1 MAMYD
6 NDQTYLKT
14 LSNISYAIINKPQ
27 DLNLVETTK
36 LLLPIPI
43 QDDSE
48 RLINISA
55 KLSTITELFQH
66 AAHPEDHLTCI
77 CNKVISEGLI
87 PKLMEYYYS
96 KSDNKLLL
104 YSTSRTILNAIFCYK
119 FPTAA
124 IQQILQM
131 IFDVTLQIPSTTRIT
146 QTLDFLKQVLH
157 NCREVCSKEGNIQAI
172 TDNNYIQFIA
182 GCTTAFV
189 MDNWQLM
196 LKLVDMNLLL
206 SDTSFHSSSNAKQDI
221 ELHTVSFLNLVME
234 CVRRVSRK
242 HDSSTQQMDIIL
254 ENIRL
259 SQIPEILKKDFIHH
273 LILRRTLDIFIE
285 IFSFYNLNLP
295 NRLKTINLV
304 LLELTVNCLKDIVDN
319 RENLSSKYI
328 IAMQNISLFS
338 GFYHS
343 ARNEAGSKIG
353 KSVMNDY
360 ACSSSLL
367 RKLML
372 CLFASLRIV
381 LSCEVN
387 KSTGQTDED
396 LVFRSIESIIYYLHV
411 FHDIVA
417 TGNAMS
423 TSQDNCNDTTGLA
436 KTLVNTF
443 IDEDDSLV
451 QIILWL
457 LDVYSAV
464 KIFSNSCSCRLAIA
478 LAPLET
484 FMSQLQPDLVFIL
497 LIKYFYYDHT
507 VLLDML
513 ISNETNF
520 LECFVKYLKF
530 IIQDWDNFR
539 KAHDSL
545 SDTSLIA
552 NEHLADIEAIN
563 VSEHSNIEIRGD
575 HYNETDLSQA
585 MSVNEIHDV
594 KHHYDISLLSSF
606 ENYSKDTENGDDVSS
621 ISSLEE
627 LYSQSISSISSS
639 ESFSSTRDCE
649 YTLDKTMAVL
659 IRLNLAIE
667 RLKEKDLFPYCP
679 DALLKLLSQV
689 EELYEAGY

>member
-87 PKLMEYYYS
+87 PKL
-96 KSDNKLLL
+96 KRITVNNGTIKFTLLL
-104 YSTSRTILNAIFCYK
+104 EIPDGCYSANPANDLRCHPANSIY
-119 FPTAA
+119 
-124 IQQILQM
+124 
-131 IFDVTLQIPSTTRIT
+131 
-146 QTLDFLKQVLH
+146 
-157 NCREVCSKEGNIQAI
+157 
-172 TDNNYIQFIA
+172 Y
-182 GCTTAFV
+182 
-189 MDNWQLM
+189 
-196 LKLVDMNLLL
+196 
-206 SDTSFHSSSNAKQDI
+206 QD
-221 ELHTVSFLNLVME
+221 HT
-234 CVRRVSRK
+234 
-242 HDSSTQQMDIIL
+242 
-254 ENIRL
+254 NIRFPKT
-259 SQIPEILKKDFIHH
+259 SSPQ
-273 LILRRTLDIFIE
+273 
-285 IFSFYNLNLP
+285 LP
-295 NRLKTINLV
+295 R
-304 LLELTVNCLKDIVDN
+304 ELTVNCLKDIVDN

-387 KSTGQTDED
+387 KSTDQTDED

-417 TGNAMS
+417 TGNPMS